1 MTTEVVDANVSE
13 AVTGTGIT
21 GIAED
26 GEMSMGSFLEEIQK
40 KSKERRITVGRVNH
54 LLFRRFFLNF

>member
-1 MTTEVVDANVSE
+1 MASEIVDANASE
-13 AVTGTGIT
+13 AVTGAGMT

-40 KSKERRITVGRVNH
+40 KSKERRITVGRVDPLSPH
-54 LLFRRFFLNF
+54 FS